1 MSFERQLSEIDAVLK
16 AKDGNR
22 EKVITFS
29 REIIR
34 RSGSAVLAIHKGE
47 WQAATDAIAEARS
60 SLEGA
65 LEVCDGQ
72 QEFYY
77 VGPMPQA
84 FQEYAEAN
92 IVLALIRGMEA
103 PSPQQLRVPV
113 ESYITGLADAVGEMR
128 RHALDSLRRDDF
140 AEAERS
146 LRVMEESYTALKS
159 LDFPRAVVP
168 NLKRKVDVNRRLVEE
183 TRGDVTLALQGQ
195 RIRESIER
203 AMKGKEGSKQAS

>member
-1 MSFERQLSEIDAVLK
+1 MGFERQLSEIDAVLK
-16 AKDGNR
+16 AKDGDR
-22 EKVITFS
+22 ERVIAFS

-34 RSGSAVLAIHKGE
+34 RSGSAVLAIHKGDR
-47 WQAATDAIAEARS
+47 QAAEGSIAEARRA
-60 SLEGA
+60 LEGA
-65 LEVCDGQ
+65 LEVCAGQ

-77 VGPMPQA
+77 VGPLPQA

-92 IVLALIRGMEA
+92 ILAAIIRGEEA
-103 PSPQQLRVPV
+103 PSPQRLRVPV
-113 ESYITGLADAVGEMR
+113 EAYITGLADAVGEMR

-140 AEAERS
+140 AEAERA
-146 LRVMEESYTALKS
+146 LGVMEEAYTALKS

-203 AMKGKEGSKQAS
+203 AMREREVHD

>member
-1 MSFERQLSEIDAVLK
+1 MSFDRQLSEIDAVLK
-16 AKDGNR
+16 AKDGKR
-22 EKVITFS
+22 EKVIAFS

-34 RSGSAVLAIHKGE
+34 RSGSAILAIHKGD
-47 WQAATDAIAEARS
+47 WQAAAGSLAEAQKA
-60 SLEGA
+60 LEGA
-65 LEVCDGQ
+65 LEVCSGQ

-92 IVLALIRGMEA
+92 ILAALIRDQEA
-103 PSPQQLRVPV
+103 PSPQQLSVPV
-113 ESYITGLADAVGEMR
+113 EAYITGLADAVGEMR

-140 AEAERS
+140 AEAERA
-146 LRVMEESYTALKS
+146 LRVMEEAYTALKS

-168 NLKRKVDVNRRLVEE
+168 NLRRKVDVNRRLVEE

-203 AMKGKEGSKQAS
+203 AMKAQAGHG